1 MKFGF
6 IDVFDLHMFDAKGN
20 HVTTIESLLE
30 SQLHFE
36 LQSLRGSN
44 MRLFIK
50 DTMMDTKL
58 LEFMGR
64 KAEKSDY
71 EKMLGKTSKTISF
84 GAQKEGTYCKL
95 ILSGVGRELSSGEDF
110 DMTIEIPKVSLKQNL
125 NLKGKSGAT
134 SDFDF
139 FFDISTINDK
149 DDLFHIHY

>member
-6 IDVFDLHMFDAKGN
+6 IDVFDLHMFDEKGN

-30 SQLHFE
+30 SQLQFE
-36 LQSLRGSN
+36 LQSYKGSN

-64 KAEKSDY
+64 KADKSDY
-71 EKMLGKTSKTISF
+71 EKMLSKTNKTVSF
-84 GAQKEGTYCKL
+84 GAQKQGTYCKL
-95 ILSGVGRELSSGEDF
+95 ILSGVGREYSSGEDI
-110 DMTIEIPKVSLKQNL
+110 DMTIEIPKVSLRQHL
-125 NLKGKSGAT
+125 NLKGRSNKA

-139 FFDISTINDK
+139 FFDISTINDNE
-149 DDLFHIHY
+149 DLFHIHY